1 MHNKSIKRGGR
12 SKRIEKRLAKPII
25 DPCPPGQKGGSYKPL
40 NQDDIKK
47 IYNTAIDL
55 LINLGVGEPDFNTPI
70 NIPKLALGSTI
81 IPST

>member
-40 NQDDIKK
+40 SQDDIKK
-47 IYNTAIDL
+47 
-55 LINLGVGEPDFNTPI
+55 NL
-70 NIPKLALGSTI
+70 
-81 IPST
+81 